1 MSAFMDESGV
11 EPRKQN
17 SQMEGFCSNI
27 SKQLTISNI
36 RSYFANSK
44 DDKQSNSV
52 LHTCM
57 NKGKF

>member
-1 MSAFMDESGV
+1 MTAFMDESGV
-11 EPRKQN
+11 EPQKQN

-27 SKQLTISNI
+27 SKQLASGNI

-44 DDKQSNSV
+44 DDKQSNPV

-57 NKGKF
+57 NEGKF